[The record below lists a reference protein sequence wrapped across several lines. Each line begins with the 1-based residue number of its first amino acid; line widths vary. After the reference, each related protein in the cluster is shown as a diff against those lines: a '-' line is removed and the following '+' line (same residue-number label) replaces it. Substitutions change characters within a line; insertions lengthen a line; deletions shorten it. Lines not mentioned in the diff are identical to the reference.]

1 MKKKFS
7 LKTDLSLK
15 LTSPG
20 STPWDGNIVF
30 FGTPDFAEA
39 TLRRLIQS
47 KYKPVLVVARPDMPV
62 GRRQVMTPPPVKVLA
77 EENDIPVFQPEKL
90 DSDFRFQVLSFK
102 PELFIVVAYGKI
114 IPRTILDI
122 PKYGALN
129 VHPSL
134 LPRWR
139 GPAPIQ
145 YAIMNGDKETGV
157 TIMLIDEE
165 VDHGNIVSSFKLQVS
180 GTQTTEALSNRL
192 ADIGSKLLVETI
204 PKWIAGKIK
213 SKEQD
218 HESAIYS
225 KIITKEDG
233 HIDWNKSASE
243 IERKIR
249 AFTPWPGSYTFWGDK
264 KINIIKGSLATDSD
278 TPFERKNLPG
288 QVAAYTENKLAIMTG
303 AGIFVVSEVQLAG
316 KDRVSS
322 KQFLNG
328 YSDIIGSVLK

>member
-1 MKKKFS
+1 MKKNFP
-7 LKTDLSLK
+7 LKTDLSSN
-15 LTSPG
+15 LTSPE
-20 STPWDGNIVF
+20 STPWEGNIVF
-30 FGTPDFAEA
+30 FGTPDFAET

-90 DSDFRFQVLSFK
+90 DSDFKFQVLSFN

-114 IPRTILDI
+114 IPRAILDI

-165 VDHGNIVSSFKLQVS
+165 VDHGDIVSSFKFQVS
-180 GTQTTEALSNRL
+180 GTETTEALSNRL
-192 ADIGSKLLVETI
+192 VDIGAKLLVETI
-204 PKWIAGKIK
+204 PKWMAGKIK
-213 SKEQD
+213 AKKQN
-218 HESAIYS
+218 HESATYS

-243 IERKIR
+243 IERQIR
-249 AFTPWPGSYTFWGDK
+249 AFTPWPGSYTFWDDK
-264 KINIIKGSLATDSD
+264 RINIIKGSLAINSD
-278 TPFERKNLPG
+278 ISFEHKNLPG
-288 QVAAYTENKLAIMTG
+288 QVAVYAENKFAVMTG
-303 AGIFVVSEVQLAG
+303 AGIFIVSEVQLAG
-316 KDRVSS
+316 KDKISS
-322 KQFLNG
+322 GQFLNG
-328 YSDIIGSVLK
+328 HSDILGSILK